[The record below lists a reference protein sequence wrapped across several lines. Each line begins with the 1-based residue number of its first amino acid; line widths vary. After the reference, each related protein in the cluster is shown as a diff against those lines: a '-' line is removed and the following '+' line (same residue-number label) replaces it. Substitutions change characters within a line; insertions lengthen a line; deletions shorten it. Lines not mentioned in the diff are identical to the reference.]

1 MTVKRMAFGFNNH
14 LIPDEIMSKIV
25 WLRIIAFLSFIALIF
40 AVYGQVL
47 HFDFVNIDDSVYVFK
62 NTNVLYGISLNS
74 IKWAFTSTDAGFW
87 HPVTW
92 VSLMLDAQFYGF
104 WAGGYHLTNLMLH
117 AASSLLLFI
126 VFFKMTGDYWKSLLV
141 AVLFAIHPLH
151 VEPVAW
157 VSARK
162 DVLSAF
168 WGMFA
173 IYAYVFYVQSQS
185 MKRYALVLVF
195 FLLGLMSKP
204 MLVTLPF
211 VLLLLDYWPLR
222 RMHFGGVAG
231 HNGASQTQ
239 KLIAAKPAGIQ
250 HLILEKIPLFLLVVP
265 ISMITYVAEHQL
277 SALPSMQSF
286 PLDLR
291 VYNAIVSYVWY
302 LEKTVLPL
310 NLSVYYPHPV
320 MWPVWRVFFSGSVIV
335 LISILVIRKF
345 DRAPHLAVGWLW
357 YLGMLVPVIGFIQ
370 VGSHAVADRYSY
382 LPLTG
387 LFVALAWGV
396 PALMIDS
403 RHKMK
408 ILGVGSVLLV
418 VLFSFLSW
426 QRCQLWRDNF
436 ALWNDFLAQ
445 YNIFSPDNIKKN
457 YQVPFA
463 YNFRG
468 TVYAERGNY
477 HKAIEDY
484 NAALEINAIYEEVLN
499 NRAISY
505 SATGQNDLAFKDYEQ
520 ALKIKPDYADAYYN
534 RGLLYNKIGWH
545 DMAISD
551 FTSAIKFDSSMADA
565 FVSRGIAFGS
575 QSQYNLALNDFNQ
588 ALAINRNLYQ
598 AYFNRGIVYNI
609 SQQYDL
615 AAANF
620 SEVLRL
626 KPDNAEAHKYM
637 GEILAKTGRYEEAET
652 HRKKALHVKAD

>member
-1 MTVKRMAFGFNNH
+1 MN
-14 LIPDEIMSKIV
+14 KIIRRR
-25 WLRIIAFLSFIALIF
+25 LIAFLAFIALIF

-47 HFDFVNIDDSVYVFK
+47 HFDFVNIDDSVYVLK
-62 NTNVLYGISLNS
+62 NTNVLDGFSLGG

-87 HPVTW
+87 HPMTW
-92 VSLMLDAQFYGF
+92 ISLMLDAQFYGS
-104 WAGGYHLTNLMLH
+104 WAGGYHLTNLLLH

-126 VFFKMTGDYWKSLLV
+126 VFYKMTGAYWKSLLV

-151 VEPVAW
+151 VEPVSW
-157 VSARK
+157 ISARK

-173 IYAYVFYVQSQS
+173 IYAYVFYVQSQE
-185 MKRYALVLVF
+185 MKRYVFVLVF

-222 RMHFGGVAG
+222 RMHFGGEAG
-231 HNGASQTQ
+231 PNGASQT
-239 KLIAAKPAGIQ
+239 KKMIAAKPAGIQ
-250 HLILEKIPLFLLVVP
+250 HLILEKIPLLLLVIP
-265 ISMITYVAEHQL
+265 ISMITYFAEHQF

-286 PLDLR
+286 PLDSR

-310 NLSVYYPHPV
+310 NLSVYYPHPG

-335 LISILVIRKF
+335 LISILAIRKF
-345 DRAPHLAVGWLW
+345 DRVPYLAVGWLW
-357 YLGMLVPVIGFIQ
+357 YLVMLVPVIGFIQ
-370 VGSHAVADRYSY
+370 VGSHAAADRYSY

-403 RHKMK
+403 RHKKK

-426 QRCQLWRDNF
+426 QRCQLWGDNF

-445 YNIFSPDNIKKN
+445 YNILSPDNIKKN

-468 TVYAERGNY
+468 SVYAGRGNY

-484 NAALEINAIYEEVLN
+484 HAALILKKNYAEALN

-505 SATGQNDLAFKDYEQ
+505 AATGQNEMAFQDYGQ
-520 ALKIKPDYADAYYN
+520 AMELKPDYADAYYN
-534 RGLLYNKIGWH
+534 RGLLYNRTGRF
-545 DMAISD
+545 DLAVLD
-551 FTSAIKFDSSMADA
+551 FTSAVKFNPSMADA
-565 FVSRGIAFGS
+565 FTSRGIAFGA
-575 QSQYNLALNDFNQ
+575 QKQYERAVSDFNR
-588 ALAINRNLYQ
+588 ALTIDHRHFQ
-598 AYFNRGIVYNI
+598 AYFNRGIVHNIRRQYN
-609 SQQYDL
+609 L
-615 AAANF
+615 AMADF
-620 SEVLRL
+620 SEALRI
-626 KPDNAEAHKYM
+626 KPDNVEAHKY
-637 GEILAKTGRYEEAET
+637 I
-652 HRKKALHVKAD
+652 KALTIKIEDAEKQKLTVRKSRLQGQNHDIDEKR